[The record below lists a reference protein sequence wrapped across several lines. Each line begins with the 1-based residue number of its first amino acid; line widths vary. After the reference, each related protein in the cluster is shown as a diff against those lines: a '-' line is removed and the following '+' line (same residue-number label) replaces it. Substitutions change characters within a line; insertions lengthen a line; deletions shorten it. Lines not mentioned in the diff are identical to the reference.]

1 MKKTA
6 ALEARPENSA
16 APAMA
21 PHPVAVR
28 SVHRAQVGRLSHL
41 PGSMTL
47 RRRVACQAR
56 QPTRPDTPGYPR
68 RFLAAPLGLV
78 LLLMLATG
86 ARAQDK
92 PNKADPA
99 PAQKSPPI
107 VDEGSKP
114 APVAEPD
121 PAPVQGVRYRIELKS
136 GSVLEGVIRAR
147 GVFER
152 RAKVGGYESADEN
165 DKGSGVRIW
174 FPSRQDGFI
183 FMPLESVKRIDEL
196 GSLSVDE
203 GRTIARARVAAKKRA
218 NGERVQL
225 RAMRRVAEE
234 AASRADADAVAAAD
248 EAEAVA
254 SVKPRPAQ
262 LTDEEAADERV
273 LAALLITY
281 PPTRWSPE
289 TPAEIQRR
297 KVVLGLFPSDEETA
311 FLGVFD
317 DWLRAYNA
325 WLGATDVSSGGNTS
339 GEAGLGDGGDDED
352 ASDKRRARRP
362 SPRPRPASRRAR
374 SDDETPDDE

>member
-6 ALEARPENSA
+6 AI
-16 APAMA
+16 
-21 PHPVAVR
+21 
-28 SVHRAQVGRLSHL
+28 
-41 PGSMTL
+41 
-47 RRRVACQAR
+47 
-56 QPTRPDTPGYPR
+56 
-68 RFLAAPLGLV
+68 GLV
-78 LLLMLATG
+78 LLLTLATG
-86 ARAQDK
+86 ARAQDQ
-92 PNKADPA
+92 PSKADPA
-99 PAQKSPPI
+99 PAKKIPP
-107 VDEGSKP
+107 VVNEGAKP
-114 APVAEPD
+114 APAADRD
-121 PAPVQGVRYRIELKS
+121 PAPVRGIRYRVELKS

-225 RAMRRVAEE
+225 RAMRRAAEE
-234 AASRADADAVAAAD
+234 AASRADIEAVEAAD
-248 EAEAVA
+248 EAEAIA

-325 WLGATDVSSGGNTS
+325 WLGATDAGSGGGRS
-339 GEAGLGDGGDDED
+339 GEAGLGDDDED
-352 ASDKRRARRP
+352 VSDKRRARRP
-362 SPRPRPASRRAR
+362 SPRPRPTSRRARAR
-374 SDDETPDDE
+374 SDDETPDEE